1 MEPEN
6 RRSWHVE
13 KGIPIALIVSLIL
26 GFLAQAVGG
35 AVWVSGV
42 QNNQSATN
50 ALATRNET
58 RLAAIETRQNQADTV
73 VARMDERL
81 GYIQR
86 TLDEIAKSLRSK
98 SPQ

>member
-86 TLDEIAKSLRSK
+86 ILDEIAKSLRSK

>member
-98 SPQ
+98 IPQ